1 MWASTR
7 KKTEKMK
14 AVKDGAVDTAGT
26 LGPELLLYA
35 ERVASQSQEEVQVWT
50 LGVLTSDQF
59 LMSNFKFVK
68 CGFNL
73 RSVRGSDVYLFNHSE
88 MIT

>member
-35 ERVASQSQEEVQVWT
+35 EQVASQSQEDTQR
-50 LGVLTSDQF
+50 SD
-59 LMSNFKFVK
+59 L
-68 CGFNL
+68 
-73 RSVRGSDVYLFNHSE
+73 
-88 MIT
+88 